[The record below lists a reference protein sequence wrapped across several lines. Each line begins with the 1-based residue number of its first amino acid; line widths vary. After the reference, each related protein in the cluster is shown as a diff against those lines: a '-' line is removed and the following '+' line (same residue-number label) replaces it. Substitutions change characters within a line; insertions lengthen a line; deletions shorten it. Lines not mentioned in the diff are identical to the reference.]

1 MVSVCLP
8 SDAFLQHLLSYLGF
22 SYLGHG
28 VSLHGCSS
36 KVQLLLITLDDVA
49 PPDLGHGVAP
59 LSHRPW
65 SRAWGSSILDFIN
78 KNYRLGLQIINTKF
92 LPILPKM
99 NIHFLSNHKQNF
111 LRLRKITALNQRHKL
126 SQSCP
131 FMSLAWRS

>member
-1 MVSVCLP
+1 MCLP
-8 SDAFLQHLLSYLGF
+8 SDASCNTYCLTWVSLTLGMGYLFMAAPAKCSCCSLPWMMSPLLILDMVLLLSA
-22 SYLGHG
+22 
-28 VSLHGCSS
+28 
-36 KVQLLLITLDDVA
+36 TA
-49 PPDLGHGVAP
+49 PDLG
-59 LSHRPW
+59 R
-65 SRAWGSSILDFIN
+65 SSVLDFIN

-99 NIHFLSNHKQNF
+99 NIHFLSNHKQNS

>member
-8 SDAFLQHLLSYLGF
+8 SDASCNTYCLTWVSLTLGMGYLFMAATAKCSCCSLPWMMSPLLILDMVLLLSA
-22 SYLGHG
+22 
-28 VSLHGCSS
+28 
-36 KVQLLLITLDDVA
+36 TA
-49 PPDLGHGVAP
+49 PDLG
-59 LSHRPW
+59 R
-65 SRAWGSSILDFIN
+65 SSVLDFIN

-99 NIHFLSNHKQNF
+99 NIHFLSNHKQNS

>member
-1 MVSVCLP
+1 MISVCLP
-8 SDAFLQHLLSYLGF
+8 SDVLSQHLPSYFGF
-22 SYLGHG
+22 SSLDVGYLFMAAPAKCSCC
-28 VSLHGCSS
+28 SLPWMMSPLLILDM
-36 KVQLLLITLDDVA
+36 VLLLSATA
-49 PPDLGHGVAP
+49 PDLG
-59 LSHRPW
+59 R
-65 SRAWGSSILDFIN
+65 SSVLDFIN

-99 NIHFLSNHKQNF
+99 NIHFLSNHKQNS